1 MGPVFTKMDQ
11 GKKQQDH
18 GSHDTGSKPSEPCD
32 PGKDSSHGSV
42 LTILYRPGKQTFGM
56 LKGSQKAGV

>member
-1 MGPVFTKMDQ
+1 MGPVFSKMDQ

-18 GSHDTGSKPSEPCD
+18 GSPDTGSKSSELCD

-42 LTILYRPGKQTFGM
+42 LTALYSPGKQTFGM